1 MDADLIAE
9 LASAAPITVLLV
21 SVEIDEETTVRWT
34 DGGFVF
40 WGDDLYEAKTDFG
53 VISEISELSDGVDG
67 EASSASLT
75 VLPADDEAFG
85 VLIDPATQGATVN
98 ISLGAV
104 DFQTGALIGEPD
116 LLLRCEVD
124 VARLTRTGEALI
136 LDCITEE
143 ARMLEVNDERRL
155 TDSFHQSVWPGE
167 LGYANVTGLDTKIYW
182 RANDPNNAISR

>member
-21 SVEIDEETTVRWT
+21 SVEIDEGTTVRWT

-40 WGDDLYEAKTDFG
+40 WGDDLYEAKTEFG
-53 VISEISELSDGVDG
+53 VVSEISELSDGVDG